1 MEGITIH
8 QLKPSEKRFLEGLER
23 LSGQNI
29 FKCLQCGTCSAICPA
44 LSTSDLTPNQLLH
57 RLMLGRMEGVVDSLI
72 AWRCMSCRLCQ
83 ERCPRGL
90 DLAKFLA
97 AFRQQLLAA
106 NRDRSLRPESFP
118 AQERLEAPQILLVG
132 CLRDHSF

>member
-1 MEGITIH
+1 MESITIRH
-8 QLKPSEKRFLEGLER
+8 LKLSEERFLKSLER

-29 FKCLQCGTCSAICPA
+29 FKCLQCGTCSASCPA
-44 LSTSDLTPNQLLH
+44 LSTSDLAPNQLIH
-57 RLMLGRMEGVVDSLI
+57 RLMLGQIEGVKDSLI

-90 DLAKFLA
+90 DLAKILA

-106 NRDRSLRPESFP
+106 NRDRSLPPESLP
-118 AQERLEAPQILLVG
+118 GKERLEAPQILLVG
-132 CLRDHSF
+132 CMRDHSF